1 MIIMILT
8 HSELEQLT
16 KAYKLARDELG
27 KNIVSIPASFKVFN
41 HSTQIETTLLDM
53 LRDMAD
59 ETLPE
64 EAKEPHEAAMKA
76 LLTYQNIMNEKIHVA
91 KLNNYNVSMEMR
103 NLHTEYLK
111 STAIPE
117 RLLSAVLLIDKRKI
131 APEDH
136 ATLVDIYK
144 TLGITHY
151 ATFTLRDVV
160 YYDPNK
166 VDEDGLK
173 NMIVMN
179 SPSLFQHNYPNIW
192 DNMRSE
198 YVDSDPLTAC
208 MLMVFNAKKA

>member
-1 MIIMILT
+1 MILT

-27 KNIVSIPASFKVFN
+27 KNIVLIPASFKVYN

-111 STAIPE
+111 ATAIPE

-136 ATLVDIYK
+136 AALVEVYK

-151 ATFTLRDVV
+151 RTFTLRDIV
-160 YYDPNK
+160 YYNPNK

-173 NMIVMN
+173 NMIIMN
-179 SPSLFQHNYPNIW
+179 SPSLFQHNYPDLW

-198 YVDSDPLTAC
+198 YVNSDPLTSC
-208 MLMVFNAKKA
+208 MSTVFHAKKA